1 MVKEVS
7 EKPIEVKKSLAVDLY
22 SANDPLP
29 ASEAHESDSD
39 TVWALWEEVV
49 ANSKGESEADFQSTE
64 RAPLMDLPDFSK
76 PSLTKKDD

>member
-1 MVKEVS
+1 MVKEFS
-7 EKPIEVKKSLAVDLY
+7 EKSIELKKPLADDFY
-22 SANDPLP
+22 SASDPLP

-49 ANSKGESEADFQSTE
+49 ANSNSESEVDFQSTE

-76 PSLTKKDD
+76 PRPTKKDV

>member
-1 MVKEVS
+1 MVKEFS
-7 EKPIEVKKSLAVDLY
+7 EKSIEFKQPMADDLY

-39 TVWALWEEVV
+39 TVWALWEEVL
-49 ANSKGESEADFQSTE
+49 ANSNGDSEADFQSTE

-76 PSLTKKDD
+76 PSPTKKGV